1 MIEKIMEMIDNF
13 GIQGEFEGYE
23 IFKSGHINTTCLVK
37 MREGDELKKYVLQKI
52 NSYVFKKPDEVMENI
67 SNVTEFVR
75 RKIEKTGQ
83 SADRKVLKF
92 LPATDSKHYVNDAD
106 GDFWRIYEFVD
117 KSITFDSTDDLT
129 VLSET
134 GKAFGEFQNY
144 LSDYPSETLHD
155 IIPNFHNTPNRYK
168 IFKETIDRDPVGR
181 AESVEGII
189 NDYLQLET
197 CVSNMQKMLEN
208 GELQLRVTHNDT
220 KCNNV
225 LFDEDTREHLCV
237 IDLDTVM
244 PGLVGH
250 DFGDAIRFA
259 ANTCAEDEK
268 NTDNVRIDLNKFDA
282 FAQGFIGQVGNS
294 LTQKEIET
302 LPLGAITMT
311 TECGLRFL
319 TDYIDGDNYFG
330 IKYPEHNLDRAKC
343 QLALAQDMVRNYD
356 QMKDIVT
363 KHCLDLAME

>member
-1 MIEKIMEMIDNF
+1 
-13 GIQGEFEGYE
+13 
-23 IFKSGHINTTCLVK
+23 
-37 MREGDELKKYVLQKI
+37 
-52 NSYVFKKPDEVMENI
+52 
-67 SNVTEFVR
+67 
-75 RKIEKTGQ
+75 
-83 SADRKVLKF
+83 
-92 LPATDSKHYVNDAD
+92 
-106 GDFWRIYEFVD
+106 
-117 KSITFDSTDDLT
+117 
-129 VLSET
+129 
-134 GKAFGEFQNY
+134 
-144 LSDYPSETLHD
+144 
-155 IIPNFHNTPNRYK
+155 
-168 IFKETIDRDPVGR
+168 
-181 AESVEGII
+181 
-189 NDYLQLET
+189 
-197 CVSNMQKMLEN
+197 
-208 GELQLRVTHNDT
+208 
-220 KCNNV
+220 
-225 LFDEDTREHLCV
+225 
-237 IDLDTVM
+237 M

-268 NTDNVRIDLNKFDA
+268 NTDNVRIDLDKFDA